1 LAFGMS
7 KLTTFVFL
15 VILSHSMAA
24 KQGTITSENYPN
36 SYPDK
41 FRRIYTIN
49 ADGKFVIKFTDFVL
63 EDPSSWTFCY
73 DWVMIKD
80 GVGSILLDKTCG
92 SEIPP
97 PITSNTNTAKVFF
110 YTDVHTTATGFSL
123 DWKVEESGESD
134 CICGETQGKSHL
146 KFHHNRIFGGSIT
159 EVDEYP
165 WMVHVS
171 SRHYIDGS
179 TSFWKGRC
187 GGSLISDQ
195 WVVTAAHCVIDDDRG
210 SADEIVVELGQHDLS
225 SPAMNPKV
233 EKPIVHEEYDKIR
246 VINDIALLKLQD
258 PVDFNK
264 HPNIRPICLPSNSR
278 ENYAGSRA
286 IVAGWGM
293 TGEHEDV
300 SDVLLEANVTV
311 ISDNE
316 CRRIY
321 SGNNIHDSVICAKT
335 TGSSPQGHCEGDS
348 GGPLI
353 TRRQGQ
359 TSYTLI
365 GVASFAM
372 DALCM
377 REDYPGGFAEI
388 THFLAWIKDNIEGS
402 NMCRPRYVG

>member
-1 LAFGMS
+1 MTKFA
-7 KLTTFVFL
+7 THVFL
-15 VILSHSMAA
+15 LILSHSMAE
-24 KQGTITSENYPN
+24 K
-36 SYPDK
+36 K
-41 FRRIYTIN
+41 
-49 ADGKFVIKFTDFVL
+49 
-63 EDPSSWTFCY
+63 
-73 DWVMIKD
+73 
-80 GVGSILLDKTCG
+80 
-92 SEIPP
+92 
-97 PITSNTNTAKVFF
+97 
-110 YTDVHTTATGFSL
+110 
-123 DWKVEESGESD
+123 D
-134 CICGETQGKSHL
+134 CICGETQRKSQQ
-146 KFHHNRIFGGSIT
+146 IFNEIDGGSIT
-159 EVDEYP
+159 EIDEYP

-171 SRHYIDGS
+171 P
-179 TSFWKGRC
+179 FWFGIPFRC

-195 WVVTAAHCVIDDDRG
+195 WVVTAAHCVINDDWG
-210 SADEIVVELGQHDLS
+210 NPDEILVELGQHDLS
-225 SPAMNPKV
+225 SAAMRPEVDKV
-233 EKPIVHEEYDKIR
+233 IVHEQYTRKPL
-246 VINDIALLKLQD
+246 VNDIALLKLQD

-286 IVAGWGM
+286 IVAGWGK
-293 TGEHEDV
+293 TGEKEGN

-311 ISDNE
+311 ISDKE

-321 SGNNIHDSVICAKT
+321 SGNNIHDSVICVKT